1 MGKKYESMSDLSEA
15 QKRNVYY
22 YISNSNSFPDLK
34 TRTEEAGFNWNKKG
48 STSDRDMRASKS
60 GAISLFKSDIS
71 KSGYGFKDYSTGF
84 SALNIIDFQI
94 YLDANGT
101 ATNGLKNDNSIREKA
116 VDNLIK
122 DYGLTM
128 NSLLEKVFEKSKQ
141 DNRGNFSKLKSKN
154 KRDLIKNKT
163 PEKEIQIL
171 GDKKSYNEKNKEF
184 KLNKYRVDP
193 KTKEDIYKLN
203 VMSKKIEID
212 PKDKNQR
219 IGVLKN
225 YTYDAKKMT
234 PKEPAWQYL
243 KKVRRLSDDTINKYK
258 DSMLSVKLWDGKD
271 GIAFLGTNNGKIYTA
286 EIKNFDKENKRNFKY
301 NKSGDNFAPFEYIK
315 DKNKKLDN
323 LFFVEGAIDA
333 MSLDEVLKNKDNIN
347 YGIIGIGGTGN
358 LVKAVED
365 SLKNLNVDL
374 NDITLAMDNDR
385 AGMDAVKT
393 YIEHFKH
400 IPNLSYPYNMLDNS
414 SYSEAIRLGVAEP
427 DPNNKNEIKIAKD
440 FNDFLV
446 MGRNIRDLINKGVNL
461 SFSGTKKCY
470 INKNYDSITKTKD
483 KHFEK
488 VLDEVSKKTGLT
500 KEEIDN
506 YLLRNNNAGYYKK
519 IIAPKLKKEE
529 KSKDKDLNLNK
540 SLNEKTK
547 LKERVDFKNKNN
559 IEKNTATKQTEKEAR
574 PIKKTVKKETTVKT
588 NKEVKD
594 PTPKENKTK
603 NTLKTKPTKEEVKT
617 NSSKTTSH
625 YINKNSLKDGLRMN
639 NEKDEIKKEPPL
651 SREQFKEILDE
662 LNSQPIFVLKAKD
675 YKGKEYKSF
684 VSLKDLL
691 QKDVGYNFKANF
703 KPYGLENSE
712 SIALLDKLRTGS
724 FLLQARKEDGNSIK
738 DAFMQIDI
746 DIKNKKTNVKNLENP
761 KEFNHSD
768 RYKGFFIE
776 DINELYSD
784 GTLITNNIFSE
795 NYKVENRISYDKDVF
810 GYCQNLKDEKTE
822 MQKIQ
827 NNDIIDN
834 LKDKNKI
841 FESYPL
847 MISTVDKDKIN
858 LEYVQGQTNYIGN
871 NKQHTFKDVKTE
883 KGKGEIQRQGR
894 LYEELDKSFL
904 IQEQRKIN
912 QEFQR

>member
-94 YLDANGT
+94 YLDSNGT
-101 ATNGLKNDNSIREKA
+101 ATNGSKNDNSIREKA

-128 NSLLEKVFEKSKQ
+128 NSLLDKVFTKSKQ
-141 DNRGNFSKLKSKN
+141 NNRDSISKFRSKN

-163 PEKEIQIL
+163 SEKEIQIL
-171 GDKKSYNEKNKEF
+171 GDKEAYNEKNKEF

-203 VMSKKIEID
+203 VMSKKIDVD
-212 PKDKNQR
+212 PRDKDQR

-243 KKVRRLSDDTINKYK
+243 KNVRKLSDETINKYK

-315 DKNKKLDN
+315 DKNKTIDN

-333 MSLDEVLKNKDNIN
+333 MSLDEVLTNKDNVN

-358 LVKAVED
+358 LVKAVKD
-365 SLKNLNVDL
+365 SLKSLDVDI
-374 NDITLAMDNDR
+374 NNITLAMDNDR

-400 IPNLSYPYNMLDNS
+400 VPNLSYPYNMLDNS
-414 SYSEAIRLGVAEP
+414 SYSEAIRLGIAEP
-427 DPNNKNEIKIAKD
+427 DPDNRSEIKIAKD

-446 MGRNIRDLINKGVNL
+446 MGRKIRDLINKGVNL
-461 SFSGTKKCY
+461 SFTSTKKCY
-470 INKNYDSITKTKD
+470 INKNYDSINETKD

-488 VLDEVSKKTGLT
+488 VLDDVSKKTGLT
-500 KEEIDN
+500 KEEVDN
-506 YLLRNNNAGYYKK
+506 YLKRNNNAGYYKK
-519 IIAPKLKKEE
+519 IIAPKFKKKEHSKE
-529 KSKDKDLNLNK
+529 KNLNLNKNLEEKNKTSKTIEPKAKDNLKENNLSNNSKRKHEQVEKETPPKSKDK
-540 SLNEKTK
+540 
-547 LKERVDFKNKNN
+547 FKNT
-559 IEKNTATKQTEKEAR
+559 ISQTS
-574 PIKKTVKKETTVKT
+574 
-588 NKEVKD
+588 
-594 PTPKENKTK
+594 KENKPRQTENIK
-603 NTLKTKPTKEEVKT
+603 RKEEVKT
-617 NSSKTTSH
+617 NSLKTASD

-639 NEKDEIKKEPPL
+639 NEKDKIKKEPPL
-651 SREQFKEILDE
+651 TREKLKEILDE
-662 LNSQPIFVLKAKD
+662 LNSQPLFILKAKD
-675 YKGKEYKSF
+675 SKGKEYKSF

-691 QKDVGYNFKANF
+691 QKDVGYNFKATF

-712 SIALLDKLRTGS
+712 SMALLDKLRTGS
-724 FLLQARKEDGNSIK
+724 FLVQARKEDGNNLK
-738 DAFMQIDI
+738 DAFMQIDL
-746 DIKNKKTNVKNLENP
+746 DIKNKKINVKNLENP
-761 KEFNHSD
+761 REFNHSD

-795 NYKVENRISYDKDVF
+795 NYKNENRISYDKNVF
-810 GYCQNLKDEKTE
+810 GYFR
-822 MQKIQ
+822 
-827 NNDIIDN
+827 N
-834 LKDKNKI
+834 LKDKKADSQKIPGNEIVNELKNKEKI
-841 FESYPL
+841 FENHPL
-847 MISTVDKDKIN
+847 MISTVDKDNVN
-858 LEYVQGQTNYIGN
+858 LEYIKCQTSYVG
-871 NKQHTFKDVKTE
+871 KEKKHSFKNVKTE
-883 KGKGEIQRQGR
+883 KGKGEVQLQGR
-894 LYEELDKSFL
+894 LDEDLDKSLL
-904 IQEQRKIN
+904 IQAQRKLNNEI
-912 QEFQR
+912 QR

>member
-94 YLDANGT
+94 YLDSNGT
-101 ATNGLKNDNSIREKA
+101 VTNGSKSDNSIREKA

-128 NSLLEKVFEKSKQ
+128 NRLLEKVFKKSKQ
-141 DNRGNFSKLKSKN
+141 NTKENFSKFKSKN
-154 KRDLIKNKT
+154 KRDLIKNEIPK
-163 PEKEIQIL
+163 KEIQIL
-171 GDKKSYNEKNKEF
+171 GDKEAYNEKNKEF

-203 VMSKKIEID
+203 VMSKKIEMD
-212 PKDKNQR
+212 PRDKSQR

-243 KKVRRLSDDTINKYK
+243 KKVRKLSDETINKYK

-333 MSLDEVLKNKDNIN
+333 MSLDEVLTNKKDVN

-365 SLKNLNVDL
+365 SLKNLNVDI

-414 SYSEAIRLGVAEP
+414 SYSEAIRLGIAEP
-427 DPNNKNEIKIAKD
+427 DPNNRSEIKIAKD

-446 MGRNIRDLINKGVNL
+446 MGRKIRDLINKGVNL
-461 SFSGTKKCY
+461 SFTSTKKCY
-470 INKNYDSITKTKD
+470 INKNYDSINKTRD

-519 IIAPKLKKEE
+519 IIAPKFKE
-529 KSKDKDLNLNK
+529 KDLNLNK
-540 SLNEKTK
+540 TLE
-547 LKERVDFKNKNN
+547 EKNKTSKT
-559 IEKNTATKQTEKEAR
+559 IEPKA
-574 PIKKTVKKETTVKT
+574 
-588 NKEVKD
+588 KD
-594 PTPKENKTK
+594 NLKENKKKDNSERKQEQFEKENPPKNKDKFK
-603 NTLKTKPTKEEVKT
+603 NTISQTSKENKPRQIENIKKKEEVKT
-617 NSSKTTSH
+617 NSLKTASD

-639 NEKDEIKKEPPL
+639 NEKDKIKKEPPL
-651 SREQFKEILDE
+651 TREKLKEILDE
-662 LNSQPIFVLKAKD
+662 LNSQPLFILKAKD
-675 YKGKEYKSF
+675 SKGKEYKSF

-691 QKDVGYNFKANF
+691 QKDVGYNFKATF
-703 KPYGLENSE
+703 KPYGLESSE
-712 SIALLDKLRTGS
+712 SMALLDKLRTGS
-724 FLLQARKEDGNSIK
+724 FLVQARKEDGNNLK
-738 DAFMQIDI
+738 DAFMQIDL
-746 DIKNKKTNVKNLENP
+746 DIKNKKINVKNLENP
-761 KEFNHSD
+761 REFNHSD

-795 NYKVENRISYDKDVF
+795 NYKNENRISYDKNVF
-810 GYCQNLKDEKTE
+810 GYFR
-822 MQKIQ
+822 
-827 NNDIIDN
+827 N
-834 LKDKNKI
+834 LKDKKADSQKIPGNEIVNELKNKEKI
-841 FESYPL
+841 FENHPL
-847 MISTVDKDKIN
+847 MISTVDKDNVN
-858 LEYVQGQTNYIGN
+858 LEYIKCQTSYVG
-871 NKQHTFKDVKTE
+871 KEKKHSFKNVKTE
-883 KGKGEIQRQGR
+883 KGKGEVQLQGR
-894 LYEELDKSFL
+894 LDEDLDKSLL
-904 IQEQRKIN
+904 IQGQRKLNNEI
-912 QEFQR
+912 QR

>member
-94 YLDANGT
+94 YLDSNGA
-101 ATNGLKNDNSIREKA
+101 ATNGSKNDNSIREKA
-116 VDNLIK
+116 IDNLIK

-128 NSLLEKVFEKSKQ
+128 NSLLDKVFAKSKQ
-141 DNRGNFSKLKSKN
+141 NNRDNLSKFRSKN

-163 PEKEIQIL
+163 SEKEIQIL
-171 GDKKSYNEKNKEF
+171 GDKEAYNEKNKEF
-184 KLNKYRVDP
+184 KLNKYRVDL

-203 VMSKKIEID
+203 VMSKKID
-212 PKDKNQR
+212 VNPRDKDQR

-243 KKVRRLSDDTINKYK
+243 KNVRKLSDETINKYK

-315 DKNKKLDN
+315 DKDKKLDN

-333 MSLDEVLKNKDNIN
+333 MSLDEVLKNKENIN

-365 SLKNLNVDL
+365 SLKNLDIDIN
-374 NDITLAMDNDR
+374 NITLAMDNDR

-400 IPNLSYPYNMLDNS
+400 VPNLSYPYNMLDNS
-414 SYSEAIRLGVAEP
+414 SYSEAIRLGIAEP

-446 MGRNIRDLINKGVNL
+446 MGRKIRDLINKGVNL
-461 SFSGTKKCY
+461 SFTSTKKCY
-470 INKNYDSITKTKD
+470 INKNYDSINKNKD

-500 KEEIDN
+500 KEEIDG
-506 YLLRNNNAGYYKK
+506 YLKRNNNAGYYKK
-519 IIAPKLKKEE
+519 IIAPKFKKKEHSKE
-529 KSKDKDLNLNK
+529 KKMNLNK
-540 SLNEKTK
+540 NLE
-547 LKERVDFKNKNN
+547 EKNKTSKT
-559 IEKNTATKQTEKEAR
+559 IEPKA
-574 PIKKTVKKETTVKT
+574 
-588 NKEVKD
+588 KD
-594 PTPKENKTK
+594 NLKENKKKDNSERKHEQFEKETPPKNKDKFK
-603 NTLKTKPTKEEVKT
+603 NTISQTSKENKPRQIENIKKKEEVKT
-617 NSSKTTSH
+617 NSLKTASD

-639 NEKDEIKKEPPL
+639 NEKDKIKKEPPL
-651 SREQFKEILDE
+651 TREKLKEILDE
-662 LNSQPIFVLKAKD
+662 LNSQPLFILKAKD
-675 YKGKEYKSF
+675 SKGKEYKSF

-691 QKDVGYNFKANF
+691 QKDVGYNFKATF
-703 KPYGLENSE
+703 KPYGLESSE
-712 SIALLDKLRTGS
+712 SMALLDKLRTGS
-724 FLLQARKEDGNSIK
+724 FLVQARKEDGNNFK
-738 DAFMQIDI
+738 DAFMQIDL
-746 DIKNKKTNVKNLENP
+746 DIKNKKINVKNLENP
-761 KEFNHSD
+761 REFNHSD

-795 NYKVENRISYDKDVF
+795 NYKNENRISYDKNVF
-810 GYCQNLKDEKTE
+810 GYFR
-822 MQKIQ
+822 
-827 NNDIIDN
+827 N
-834 LKDKNKI
+834 LKDKKADSQKISGNEIVNELKNKEKI
-841 FESYPL
+841 FENHPL
-847 MISTVDKDKIN
+847 MISTVDKDNVN
-858 LEYVQGQTNYIGN
+858 LEYIKCQTSYVG
-871 NKQHTFKDVKTE
+871 KEKKHSFKNVKTE
-883 KGKGEIQRQGR
+883 KGKGEVQLQGR
-894 LYEELDKSFL
+894 LDEDLDKSLL
-904 IQEQRKIN
+904 IQGQRKLNNEI
-912 QEFQR
+912 QR

>member
-94 YLDANGT
+94 YLDSNGT
-101 ATNGLKNDNSIREKA
+101 ATNGTKNDNFVREKA

-128 NSLLEKVFEKSKQ
+128 NSLLDKVFAKSKQ
-141 DNRGNFSKLKSKN
+141 NNRDNLSKFKN
-154 KRDLIKNKT
+154 KTKRDLIKNKT

-171 GDKKSYNEKNKEF
+171 GDKEAYNEKNKEF

-193 KTKEDIYKLN
+193 RTKEDIYKLN
-203 VMSKKIEID
+203 VMSKKIDVD
-212 PKDKNQR
+212 PRDKGQR

-243 KKVRRLSDDTINKYK
+243 KNVRKLSDETINKYK

-315 DKNKKLDN
+315 DKDKKLDN

-333 MSLDEVLKNKDNIN
+333 MSLDEVLTNKDNVN

-365 SLKNLNVDL
+365 SLKSLDVDI
-374 NDITLAMDNDR
+374 NNITLAMDNDR

-400 IPNLSYPYNMLDNS
+400 VPNLSYPYNMLDNS
-414 SYSEAIRLGVAEP
+414 SYSEAIRLGIAEP
-427 DPNNKNEIKIAKD
+427 DPDNRSEIKIAKD

-446 MGRNIRDLINKGVNL
+446 MGRKIRDLINKGVNL
-461 SFSGTKKCY
+461 SFTSTKKCY
-470 INKNYDSITKTKD
+470 LNKNYDSINKNKD
-483 KHFEK
+483 RHFEK

-506 YLLRNNNAGYYKK
+506 YLKRNNNAGYYKK
-519 IIAPKLKKEE
+519 IIAPKFKKKEHSKE
-529 KSKDKDLNLNK
+529 KNLNLNK
-540 SLNEKTK
+540 NLE
-547 LKERVDFKNKNN
+547 EKNKTSKTIEPKAKDNPKENKKINN
-559 IEKNTATKQTEKEAR
+559 SERKVEQ
-574 PIKKTVKKETTVKT
+574 VKKETLTK
-588 NKEVKD
+588 NKDRFKN
-594 PTPKENKTK
+594 TISQTSKENKPRQTEKINPTK
-603 NTLKTKPTKEEVKT
+603 KEEVKT
-617 NSSKTTSH
+617 NSPKTASD

-639 NEKDEIKKEPPL
+639 NEKDKIKKEPRL
-651 SREQFKEILDE
+651 TREKLKEILDE
-662 LNSQPIFVLKAKD
+662 LNSQPLFILKAKD
-675 YKGKEYKSF
+675 SKDKEYKSF

-691 QKDVGYNFKANF
+691 QKDVGYNFKATF

-712 SIALLDKLRTGS
+712 SMALLDKLRTGS
-724 FLLQARKEDGNSIK
+724 FLVQARKENGDSLK
-738 DAFMQIDI
+738 DAFMQIDL
-746 DIKNKKTNVKNLENP
+746 DIKNKKINVKNLENP
-761 KEFNHSD
+761 REFNHSD

-795 NYKVENRISYDKDVF
+795 NYKSENKISYDKDIF
-810 GYCQNLKDEKTE
+810 GYHR
-822 MQKIQ
+822 
-827 NNDIIDN
+827 N
-834 LKDKNKI
+834 LKDKKADSQKITGREIVNELKSKDKI
-841 FESYPL
+841 FETYPL
-847 MISTVDKDKIN
+847 MISTVDKDNMN
-858 LEYVQGQTNYIGN
+858 LEYVKCQTSYVGN
-871 NKQHTFKDVKTE
+871 EKKHSFKNVKTE
-883 KGKGEIQRQGR
+883 NGKGEVQLQGR
-894 LYEELDKSFL
+894 LDEDLDKSLL
-904 IQEQRKIN
+904 IQSQRKLNNEI
-912 QEFQR
+912 QR